1 MKTQQLISLVMQRVS
16 ENVRRARNMIEDA
29 RDFFSRL
36 QAEVDAEDRYIDAIW
51 ALRYPQPSP
60 KASSAWPY
68 RSAADT
74 VEAPSKVRAL
84 RR

>member
-1 MKTQQLISLVMQRVS
+1 
-16 ENVRRARNMIEDA
+16 MIEDA
-29 RDFFSRL
+29 REFLSRL
-36 QAEVDAEDRYIDAIW
+36 QTGMGAEDRYADAIW

-74 VEAPSKVRAL
+74 VETHNKVRAI

>member
-1 MKTQQLISLVMQRVS
+1 
-16 ENVRRARNMIEDA
+16 MIEDA

-68 RSAADT
+68 RSAAERIET
-74 VEAPSKVRAL
+74 PNKVRVL
-84 RR
+84 RP

>member
-1 MKTQQLISLVMQRVS
+1 
-16 ENVRRARNMIEDA
+16 MIEDA
-29 RDFFSRL
+29 REFLSRL
-36 QAEVDAEDRYIDAIW
+36 QTGVGTEDRYADAIW

-74 VEAPSKVRAL
+74 LEAPNKVSVL